1 MAANFGS
8 SFAEAFLGTISAMDK
23 HEQAKAEIAEA
34 QRRNRIFDTYETA
47 GNVLN
52 GDDTSGLLDQKSY
65 EKLQKQ
71 QAKEQRKAF
80 KGGQKAQAPQ
90 MGALPTPQA
99 GMQPTMATAPEPQMG
114 VAPEPMQAAPAP
126 QAAIPTQTTPVTAP
140 TMDPT
145 KQPIVQNPD
154 GTRSTVSTM
163 GFDID
168 GKYYNLPTISPDGKR
183 LTPDEAVAE
192 FRKTGRHLGV
202 YNSREE
208 GDAAAQALHLNEEKR
223 IDGALPTGK
232 EKVPVDAAKTGP
244 AVKGPDNK
252 EYYKVMVNGQVMYAP
267 ADRVKRL
274 SGADLYKAQADA
286 LDRIDPVQAA
296 ALRKTVIGLEKD
308 TIELNT
314 ARMGQSVAQ
323 AKAALMNG
331 DYAGFAKSLASAYN
345 TSVPDSMQ
353 VSVENDPQAGPV
365 MVRTDV
371 SGKVI
376 NKIPLNGIDPET
388 KMRNVDMLMA
398 QAETLTT
405 PNGMTNWLKSVAD
418 MRSGVIGDALNLARK
433 EQTELTTKQAKEM
446 FPLEIAHK
454 KAQIAATHRSNRG
467 DGGSTKKDDGRLPG
481 YELKT
486 EVYNDKGDQRN
497 VYMPKHG
504 RGVALVEGP
513 NGEFMPKRY
522 ADNPSAY
529 FDAVKAVQ
537 AVGGTGYQFDASGD
551 MYAIIPGKQP
561 RRIIHRTKR

>member
-47 GNVLN
+47 GNVLEGN
-52 GDDTSGLLDQKSY
+52 DTSGLLDQKSY

-71 QAKEQRKAF
+71 QTKEQRQAF
-80 KGGQKAQAPQ
+80 KNGPKARAPQ
-90 MGALPTPQA
+90 VGALPTPQA

-114 VAPEPMQAAPAP
+114 AAPEPAPVAPAVEIGQPAPAPAPAPTPAP
-126 QAAIPTQTTPVTAP
+126 QAALPTPGVPTPAPAPEVAP
-140 TMDPT
+140 TPE
-145 KQPIVQNPD
+145 QAP
-154 GTRSTVSTM
+154 
-163 GFDID
+163 
-168 GKYYNLPTISPDGKR
+168 
-183 LTPDEAVAE
+183 VA
-192 FRKTGRHLGV
+192 
-202 YNSREE
+202 
-208 GDAAAQALHLNEEKR
+208 
-223 IDGALPTGK
+223 ALPADK

-454 KAQIAATHRSNRG
+454 KAQIAATNRSNPG
-467 DGGSTKKDDGRLPG
+467 GGSGGKKKDDGGLPG
-481 YELKT
+481 YVLKT
-486 EVYNDKGDQRN
+486 EPYGKDGEKRN
-497 VYMPKHG
+497 VYLPKQG
-504 RGVALVEGP
+504 QGVALVEGP